1 MFSPVCSFPFSHLFP
16 FFLFLLCLTEDVSR
30 AGESDDL
37 ADVFSLRGE
46 ANIMDEEHFGI
57 VNGCATVGIPYKDVA
72 GIDGLWAPPFVS
84 SDFHFTMKVLGRTV
98 PTERYVW
105 RPFEV
110 EREGTVPIFVAGGH
124 KNGTVPFGRQRQGF
138 VDGLRVRTVTALVPG
153 YRGGRMTITV
163 ENTTPQAR
171 EVTLQFAVG
180 GTLDR
185 TTTWEFARAASRS
198 PTQSKAMGPCLLLEH
213 GDQAI
218 TVRPLGGV
226 KSDPAEFAK
235 PLEVSLSPRGT
246 RVGCVVFAVGD
257 KAQAVEACSAIAQHA
272 ETRAAVLTQV
282 PTAEKPACRPDET
295 YRRRVA
301 ELFEKLPRLRS
312 SNPALVRFYNRSLV
326 HFLMNRWDVP
336 EFLLR
341 PYYGTGSV
349 KGGCVCNYLWNFGE
363 VWEILPLVDP
373 AADREHIKQFLRTDM
388 TKHFAFM
395 PITGEAF
402 GPWYP
407 VNQEK
412 IVGLVYYYVKVTG
425 DAAFLREQVSGKS
438 VLDHV
443 IANAMYGD
451 DPAKPVALID
461 YGPSNSHLELR
472 RGYPYNHVMPDLNG
486 RRYANY
492 LLASQLAEVAGKPA
506 PYLLKRA
513 EALRAVLK
521 QRLWDPRTRWFDFLD
536 AQGRKDTRY
545 TVQLFKLIASGVLDA
560 EEEAGLLGHLNER
573 EFLSQFGL
581 HSMAKTDV
589 AYDQV
594 DIDNGGGGACTCFP
608 PQIAERLYKAGRHDM
623 ASDIL
628 RRILWWGECLP
639 YWGDSLVANSKD
651 YRKDTPLQ
659 CTLDGVTVAQC
670 ILFGLFGVSAEFD
683 GRVTVDPH
691 PPTWAPR
698 IELRGLKIR
707 GRSIDILVSDGQ
719 YEVRTPGRQ
728 IRATI
733 GHRVVVE

>member
-1 MFSPVCSFPFSHLFP
+1 
-16 FFLFLLCLTEDVSR
+16 LLCLTEDV
-30 AGESDDL
+30 ACGLEADEL
-37 ADVFSLRGE
+37 ADVFALRGE

-57 VNGCATVGIPYKDVA
+57 VNGRATVGIPYKEVA
-72 GIDGLWAPPFVS
+72 GINGLWAPPFVS
-84 SDFHFTMKVLGRTV
+84 SDFHFTVKVLGRTV
-98 PTERYVW
+98 PTQRYLW

-110 EREGTVPIFVAGGH
+110 EREGS
-124 KNGTVPFGRQRQGF
+124 
-138 VDGLRVRTVTALVPG
+138 VDGLRVRTTTALVPG

-163 ENTTPQAR
+163 ENTSPQVR
-171 EVTLQFAVG
+171 KVTLQFVVS

-198 PTQSKAMGPCLLLEH
+198 ATQSKAVGPCLLLEH
-213 GDQAI
+213 GNQAI
-218 TVRPLGGV
+218 AVRPVGGTEF
-226 KSDPAEFAK
+226 DPTRFAR
-235 PLEVSLSPRGT
+235 PSEMSLSPRGT
-246 RVGCVVFAVGD
+246 RAGCVVFAVGD
-257 KAQAVEACSAIAQHA
+257 NAQAAEACAVIAQHP

-282 PTAEKPACRPDET
+282 PTAEKTACRPDET

-363 VWEILPLVDP
+363 VWEILPLYDP
-373 AADREHIKQFLRTDM
+373 AADREHIKQFLKTDM

-412 IVGLVYYYVKVTG
+412 IIGLVYYYVKLTG
-425 DAAFLREQVSGKS
+425 DAAFLRERVSGKS
-438 VLDHV
+438 VLEHV

-492 LLASQLAEVAGKPA
+492 LLASRLAEAAGKPA
-506 PYLLKRA
+506 PYLRQRA
-513 EALRAVLK
+513 ESLRAVLK

-545 TVQLFKLIASGVLDA
+545 TVQIFKLISSGVLDA

-581 HSMAKTDV
+581 HSMAKTDP

-623 ASDIL
+623 AADIL

-639 YWGDSLVANSKD
+639 YWGDSLVANFKD

-670 ILFGLFGVSAEFD
+670 IVFGMLGVSAEFD
-683 GRVTVDPH
+683 GRITVDPH
-691 PPTWAPR
+691 PPAWAPR
-698 IELRGLKIR
+698 IELTGLKIR
-707 GRSIDILVSDGQ
+707 GLSIDVAVGDGQ
-719 YEVRTPGRQ
+719 YEVRTPGRR
-728 IRATI
+728 IRAAV
-733 GHRVVVE
+733 GQRVVVD

>member
-1 MFSPVCSFPFSHLFP
+1 MVSLPIRFAPMFSPLRSFPFFHLFP
-16 FFLFLLCLTEDVSR
+16 FSLLLLWLVGDVAR
-30 AGESDDL
+30 AAESDDL

-57 VNGCATVGIPYKDVA
+57 VNGRATVGIPYNDVA
-72 GIDGLWAPPFVS
+72 GISGLWAPPFVS
-84 SDFHFTMKVLGRTV
+84 SDFHFTMKVLDRAV
-98 PTERYVW
+98 PTERYTW

-110 EREGTVPIFVAGGH
+110 DREGSVE
-124 KNGTVPFGRQRQGF
+124 
-138 VDGLRVRTVTALVPG
+138 GLRVRTTTALVPG
-153 YRGGRMTITV
+153 YRGGRMMIAV
-163 ENTTPQAR
+163 ENTSPQAR
-171 EVTLQFAVG
+171 KFTLQLAVS

-198 PTQSKAMGPCLLLEH
+198 ATQSRAVGPGLLLEQ
-213 GDQAI
+213 GSQAI
-218 TVRPLGGV
+218 AVRPVGGTE
-226 KSDPAEFAK
+226 SDPAQWAK
-235 PLEVSLSPRGT
+235 PLAMSLSPRGT
-246 RVGCVVFAVGD
+246 WTGCVTFAIGD
-257 KAQAVEACSAIAQHA
+257 KAQVVEACSAIAQHP
-272 ETRAAVLTQV
+272 ETRGALCEQAPRPQ
-282 PTAEKPACRPDET
+282 KPACRPDET

-301 ELFEKLPRLRS
+301 ELFEKLPQLRS
-312 SNPALVRFYNRSLV
+312 SNPALVQFYNRSLV

-336 EFLLR
+336 EFVLR

-373 AADREHIKQFLRTDM
+373 AADREHVKQFLKTDM

-412 IVGLVYYYVKVTG
+412 IVGLVYYYVKLTG
-425 DAAFLREQVSGKS
+425 DTAFLREPVSGKS
-438 VLDHV
+438 VLEHV

-451 DPAKPVALID
+451 DPAKSVALID

-492 LLASQLAEVAGKPA
+492 LMASQLAELAGKPA
-506 PYLLKRA
+506 PYLRQRA
-513 EALRAVLK
+513 EALRVVLK

-545 TVQLFKLIASGVLDA
+545 TVQLFKLVASGVLDA
-560 EEEAGLLGHLNER
+560 EEEAGLLGHLNQR

-608 PQIAERLYKAGRHDM
+608 PQIAERLYKAGRHEM
-623 ASDIL
+623 AADIL

-670 ILFGLFGVSAEFD
+670 IVFGLFGVSAEFD
-683 GRVTVDPH
+683 GRITVDPH
-691 PPTWAPR
+691 PPAWAPR
-698 IELRGLKIR
+698 IELTGLKIR
-707 GRSIDILVSDGQ
+707 GHSIDIVVSDGQ
-719 YEVRTPGRQ
+719 YEVRTPGKR
-728 IRATI
+728 IHATV
-733 GHRVVVE
+733 GQRVVLEGL